1 MTTVAPPLGTT
12 RPPIRRRPGNPVNL
26 FAPLI
31 RRPIGTSLLAI
42 GLTLSGICAYL
53 LLGVAALPTL
63 DFPAVFVAAQQPGY
77 ALVNLRLTY
86 RNDNLGMSIAGAV
99 TNVFNQYY
107 YTTITDQLESFGFL
121 SASVG
126 RPREWSITLRKK
138 F

>member
-1 MTTVAPPLGTT
+1 
-12 RPPIRRRPGNPVNL
+12 
-26 FAPLI
+26 
-31 RRPIGTSLLAI
+31 
-42 GLTLSGICAYL
+42 
-53 LLGVAALPTL
+53 
-63 DFPAVFVAAQQPGY
+63 
-77 ALVNLRLTY
+77 
-86 RNDNLGMSIAGAV
+86 V